1 MMESFIL
8 LGVKTDFV
16 VFLQMIM
23 IMVVI
28 LGPPAM
34 RDFKSNIFCPPYCF
48 FKAFNSPEV
57 LLTIAN

>member
-34 RDFKSNIFCPPYCF
+34 RDSLTSSPIYFVHLTVLSKHLIHLRFC
-48 FKAFNSPEV
+48 
-57 LLTIAN
+57 